1 MKLQPSRALVSV
13 SDKRGVVDFC
23 RALREHGVEILSTGG
38 TARLLGEHRLEV
50 TAVAAHTG
58 AAEIF
63 GGRVKTLHPKI
74 HGGILARRGVD
85 DAAMREHDIAPI
97 DLVAVNLYPFAQ
109 IVAAPSCTLTDAIEN
124 IDIGGPALLRAA
136 AKNHRDTIVL
146 ANPDDYAALLD
157 QLTQGGVDASMRFA
171 LACRAFEHTARYDGA
186 IAEYLGGV
194 CGGDGESDSESDG
207 GSKSKIE
214 TVDKHG
220 KESNDSKDNQTKPT
234 APHRALFPRT
244 LNRQW
249 VKQQSM
255 RYGENPHQHAALYRD
270 IDVDVNVDAN
280 DTVNVND
287 DDDNDNDN
295 VAAGI
300 VNAQQLQGKA
310 LSYNNIADAD
320 AALQCVAQFAEC
332 ACVIVKHAN
341 PCGVA
346 TRAVQADAY
355 RRAFAGDEESAF
367 GGVIA
372 FNRELDFAACD
383 ALLRAQ
389 FAEVVVAPAISKR
402 AREALADKPNIR
414 ALIACA
420 APDDQLQYKKVG
432 GGLLVQQGDAPLHHS
447 LRTVTDCAPSESQQR
462 DLLFAWQVAKF
473 VKSNAIVYANELATV
488 GIGAGQ
494 MSRVN
499 SARIAA
505 DKANDAKLT
514 VRGAVMASDAFLPF
528 RDALDRAA
536 QAGVCAV
543 IQPGGAMR
551 DDEVI
556 RAANEH
562 GIAMV
567 FTAMRHFRH

>member
-38 TARLLGEHRLEV
+38 TARLLGEHRIEV

-109 IVAAPSCTLTDAIEN
+109 TVAAPSCTLIDAIEN

-194 CGGDGESDSESDG
+194 CGGDGDGESDSKSDG
-207 GSKSKIE
+207 DSKSKTETE

-220 KESNDSKDNQTKPT
+220 KESNDSKDNQTKSTVPR
-234 APHRALFPRT
+234 RALFPRT

-270 IDVDVNVDAN
+270 IDVDVNVDADAN

-287 DDDNDNDN
+287 DN

-346 TRAVQADAY
+346 MRAVQADAY

-389 FAEVVVAPAISKR
+389 FAEVVIAPAISKR

-432 GGLLVQQGDAPLHHS
+432 GGLLVQQGDAPLHNS

>member
-38 TARLLGEHRLEV
+38 TARLLGEHRIEV

-109 IVAAPSCTLTDAIEN
+109 TVAAPSCTLIDAIEN

-171 LACRAFEHTARYDGA
+171 LACRAFEYTARYDGA

-214 TVDKHG
+214 TVDKDG

-287 DDDNDNDN
+287 DNDNDN
-295 VAAGI
+295 VAAAGI

-346 TRAVQADAY
+346 VRAVQADAY
-355 RRAFAGDEESAF
+355 RRAFVGDEESAF

-414 ALIACA
+414 ALIACGA
-420 APDDQLQYKKVG
+420 RDDQLQYKKVG
-432 GGLLVQQGDAPLHHS
+432 GGLLVQQGDAPLHKS